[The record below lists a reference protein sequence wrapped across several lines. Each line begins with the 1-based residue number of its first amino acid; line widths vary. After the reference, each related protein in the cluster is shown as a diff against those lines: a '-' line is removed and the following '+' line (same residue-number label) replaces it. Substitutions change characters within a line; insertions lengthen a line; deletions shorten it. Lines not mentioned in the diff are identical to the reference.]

1 MNIFRFPSHLQSLF
15 HFLLFAGNNTTREAG
30 DEVKPN
36 PLRTNFLCCSFY
48 NIFARHKQYWSRDQ
62 QKIDLSSTLLSLSSD
77 LLNLSVYLK
86 GEEWSELVQL
96 MCIKMIIVHFKLVMH
111 FQKLA
116 LARLLSLMELIPQ
129 GFLLWNICI
138 NIRTREIKITIT
150 IIINIVTIITIIINV
165 VINIMK
171 TIIITTM
178 DTSASCLIPGLEAA
192 ALSRAQRPLLSIAR
206 VTRHRLLMRP
216 FRSF

>member
-1 MNIFRFPSHLQSLF
+1 MIIFRFPSHLQSLF

-62 QKIDLSSTLLSLSSD
+62 KKIDLSSTLLSLSSD

-86 GEEWSELVQL
+86 GEVWSERVQL
-96 MCIKMIIVHFKLVMH
+96 MCIKMIIVHFKPVMH

-129 GFLLWNICI
+129 GFLLWKICI
-138 NIRTREIKITIT
+138 VLHIRTRKIIIA
-150 IIINIVTIITIIINV
+150 IIINIVTIIIQV
-165 VINIMK
+165 VINI
-171 TIIITTM
+171 TIIITIV

-192 ALSRAQRPLLSIAR
+192 ALSRAQRPLLSIAW
-206 VTRHRLLMRP
+206 VTQHCLLMRP

>member
-62 QKIDLSSTLLSLSSD
+62 EKNWSIIHFTFPLKWSPQPLSLSEGRGMIGVGAADVHQDDDHSLQASD
-77 LLNLSVYLK
+77 AFSKAGTGKTTFTDGADSPRISPLTHLHRAPYQNQRNHY
-86 GEEWSELVQL
+86 QHHDYQH
-96 MCIKMIIVHFKLVMH
+96 CHHHHHNQHF
-111 FQKLA
+111 
-116 LARLLSLMELIPQ
+116 
-129 GFLLWNICI
+129 
-138 NIRTREIKITIT
+138 
-150 IIINIVTIITIIINV
+150 
-165 VINIMK
+165 
-171 TIIITTM
+171 TIIITIV

-206 VTRHRLLMRP
+206 VTQHCLLMRP